1 MEIEEA
7 IGLVT
12 SNASCI
18 EEAYTE
24 KLEDAYGH
32 ILAEDITATENV
44 PSFAR
49 SAMDGY
55 AVKSEDV
62 SGASKDSPVSL
73 KVVGEVLAGE
83 YPVISCE
90 SNTAVRIMTGAMIPD
105 GYDAVVKQEDTDLG
119 ERKVCVYSQV
129 GCYMNYCHP
138 GEEIQKGAV
147 VLAAGSRIG
156 MIETG
161 LIASLGI
168 ESVRARRPLRV
179 SVISTGSELTALGRS
194 LPKGCIYG
202 NIRYMLAAAVR
213 SMGFEV
219 SYSADCVDDRDM
231 ICDHIIKSRAVSDVV
246 ITTGGVSVGKRDLV
260 SAALSDIGAKTLFTR
275 VNIQPGTP
283 TTASVSDG
291 KIILSL
297 SGNPYAAIA
306 NFDLYFPPLSAKL
319 MGCPE
324 LDTKTGEATLSDPYE
339 KVNAMRR
346 LVRAYEEGGRVYL
359 PADKHMSSVFGN
371 LERCNCYLDIP
382 AKTKV
387 SVGERVRIRRMR
399 YR

>member
-12 SNASCI
+12 ANAFPI
-18 EEAYTE
+18 EEEVTV

-32 ILAEDITATENV
+32 ILAENIIASDDV

-62 SGASKDSPVSL
+62 SGASKDSPVRL
-73 KVVGEVLAGE
+73 RVVARVFAGE
-83 YPVISCE
+83 SSSISYK
-90 SNTAVRIMTGAMIPD
+90 NQTAVRIMTGGMIPD
-105 GYDAVVKQEDTDLG
+105 GYDAVVMQEDTDLG
-119 ERKVCVYSQV
+119 EDEVCVYSPVRQ
-129 GCYMNYCHP
+129 YMNYCHP
-138 GEEIQKGAV
+138 GEEIQKGAAV
-147 VLAAGSRIG
+147 IDAGTRIG
-156 MIETG
+156 MIATG

-168 ESVRARRPLRV
+168 ESVRVKRPLRV
-179 SVISTGSELTALGRS
+179 SIVSTGSELTAPGQK
-194 LPKGCIYG
+194 LPEGCIYG
-202 NIRYMLAAAVR
+202 NIRYMIAAAVR

-219 SYSADCVDDRDM
+219 SYTADCKDDRDT
-231 ICDHIIKSRAVSDVV
+231 ICDHIIKARDLSDVV

-260 SAALSDIGAKTLFTR
+260 TAALSDTGAKTLFTR

-283 TTASVSDG
+283 TIASISDG

-306 NFDLYFPPLSAKL
+306 NFDLYFPPLSAKI

-324 LDTKTGEATLSDPYE
+324 LDTKTDEAILSDLYD
-339 KVNAMRR
+339 KVNVMRR
-346 LVRAYEEGGRVYL
+346 LVRAYEEGGRVFL
-359 PADKHMSSVFGN
+359 PDDRHMSSVFGN
-371 LERCNCYLDIP
+371 LERCNCYMDIP

-387 SVGERVRIRRMR
+387 SVGDKVRIRRMR

>member
-12 SNASCI
+12 ANAFPI
-18 EEAYTE
+18 EEEVTV

-32 ILAEDITATENV
+32 ILAENIIASDDV

-62 SGASKDSPVSL
+62 SGASKDSPVRL
-73 KVVGEVLAGE
+73 RVVARVFAGE
-83 YPVISCE
+83 SSSISYK
-90 SNTAVRIMTGAMIPD
+90 NQTAVRIMTGGMIPD
-105 GYDAVVKQEDTDLG
+105 GYDAVVMQEDTDLG
-119 ERKVCVYSQV
+119 EDEVCVYSPVRQ
-129 GCYMNYCHP
+129 YMNYCHP
-138 GEEIQKGAV
+138 GEEIQKGAAV
-147 VLAAGSRIG
+147 IDAGTRIG
-156 MIETG
+156 MIATG

-168 ESVRARRPLRV
+168 ESVRVKRPLRV
-179 SVISTGSELTALGRS
+179 SIVSTGSELTTPGQK
-194 LPKGCIYG
+194 LPEGCIYG
-202 NIRYMLAAAVR
+202 NIRYMIAAAVR

-219 SYSADCVDDRDM
+219 SYTADCKDDRDT
-231 ICDHIIKSRAVSDVV
+231 ICDHIIKARDLSDVV

-260 SAALSDIGAKTLFTR
+260 TAALSDTGAKTLFTR

-283 TTASVSDG
+283 TIASISDG

-306 NFDLYFPPLSAKL
+306 NFDLYFPPLSAKI

-324 LDTKTGEATLSDPYE
+324 LDTKTDEAILSDLYD
-339 KVNAMRR
+339 KVNVMRR
-346 LVRAYEEGGRVYL
+346 LVRAYEEGGRVFL
-359 PADKHMSSVFGN
+359 PDDRHMSSVFGN
-371 LERCNCYLDIP
+371 LERCNCYMDIP

-387 SVGERVRIRRMR
+387 SVGDKVRIRRMR

>member
-7 IGLVT
+7 IGLVV
-12 SNASCI
+12 SNISPI
-18 EEAYTE
+18 GEELTV

-32 ILAEDITATENV
+32 ILAKSITASDNV

-62 SGASKDSPVSL
+62 SIASKDSPVRL
-73 KVVGEVLAGE
+73 RVVAQVLAGDSSD
-83 YPVISCE
+83 ISYE
-90 SNTAVRIMTGAMIPD
+90 DKTAVRIMTGGMIPD

-119 ERKVCVYSQV
+119 EREVCVCSPV
-129 GCYMNYCHP
+129 GKYMNYCHP

-147 VLAAGSRIG
+147 VIEKGRRIG

-168 ESVRARRPLRV
+168 DSVRVKRPLRV
-179 SVISTGSELTALGRS
+179 SIVSTGSELTALGYD

-202 NIRYMLAAAVR
+202 NIRYMIAAAVK
-213 SMGFEV
+213 STGFEV
-219 SYSADCVDDRDM
+219 TYSADCKDDKEM
-231 ICDHIIKSRAVSDVV
+231 ICDQIIKAREVSDVV

-260 SAALSDIGAKTLFTR
+260 AAALSDIGAKILFTR

-283 TTASVSDG
+283 TIASISEG
-291 KIILSL
+291 KMILSL

-306 NFDLYFPPLSAKL
+306 NYDLYFPPISATL

-324 LDTKTGEATLSDPYE
+324 LDTKTGEAILSDPYD
-339 KVNAMRR
+339 KVNSMRR

-371 LERCNCYLDIP
+371 LERCNCYIDIP
-382 AKTKV
+382 AKAKV
-387 SVGERVRIRRMR
+387 SVGDIVRIRRMR

>member
-12 SNASCI
+12 SNASNI
-18 EEAYTE
+18 DEEITI
-24 KLEDAYGH
+24 KLDDAYGH
-32 ILAEDITATENV
+32 ILANSITASDNV

-62 SGASKDSPVSL
+62 TGTSKDHSVRL
-73 KVVGEVLAGE
+73 RVVAQVLAGE
-83 YPVISCE
+83 STGISYKDQ
-90 SNTAVRIMTGAMIPD
+90 TAVRIMTGGMIPD
-105 GYDAVVKQEDTDLG
+105 GYDAVVMQEDTDLG
-119 ERKVCVYSQV
+119 EDEVCVYSPVRQ
-129 GCYMNYCHP
+129 YMNYCHP
-138 GEEIQKGAV
+138 GEEIKKGTTV
-147 VLAAGSRIG
+147 IDAGTRIG

-168 ESVRARRPLRV
+168 ESVRVKRPLRV
-179 SVISTGSELTALGRS
+179 SIVSTGSELTAPGRK
-194 LPKGCIYG
+194 LPEGCIYG
-202 NIRYMLAAAVR
+202 NIRYMIAAAVR

-219 SYSADCVDDRDM
+219 SYTADCKDDRDT
-231 ICDHIIKSRAVSDVV
+231 ICDHIIKARDLSDVV

-260 SAALSDIGAKTLFTR
+260 TAALSDTGAKTLFTR

-283 TTASVSDG
+283 TLASISDG

-306 NFDLYFPPLSAKL
+306 NFDLYFPPLSAKI

-324 LDTKTGEATLSDPYE
+324 LDTKTGEAVLSDPYD
-339 KVNAMRR
+339 KVNVMRR
-346 LVRAYEEGGRVYL
+346 LVRAYEEGGKVYL
-359 PADKHMSSVFGN
+359 PDDRHMSSVFGN
-371 LERCNCYLDIP
+371 LERCNCYIDIP

-387 SVGERVRIRRMR
+387 SLGDIVRIRRMR

>member
-18 EEAYTE
+18 EEELTV

-32 ILAEDITATENV
+32 ILAKSITASENV

-62 SGASKDSPVSL
+62 SGASKDSPVRL
-73 KVVGEVLAGE
+73 KVVAQILAGE
-83 YPVISCE
+83 SSGISYE
-90 SNTAVRIMTGAMIPD
+90 PQTAVRIMTGGMIPD
-105 GYDAVVKQEDTDLG
+105 GYDAVVKQEDTDHG
-119 ERKVCVYSQV
+119 EKDVCVYSPV
-129 GCYMNYCHP
+129 GKYMNYCHP
-138 GEEIQKGAV
+138 GEEIQKGAL
-147 VLAAGSRIG
+147 VLAKGTRIG

-168 ESVRARRPLRV
+168 DSVIVKRPLRV
-179 SVISTGSELTALGRS
+179 SIVSTGSELTAPGRK
-194 LPKGCIYG
+194 LPEGCIYG
-202 NIRYMLAAAVR
+202 NIRYMIAAAVR
-213 SMGFEV
+213 STGFEV
-219 SYSADCVDDRDM
+219 TYSADSKDDKDM
-231 ICDHIIKSRAVSDVV
+231 ICDHIIKARDASDVV

-260 SAALSDIGAKTLFTR
+260 AAALSDIGAKILFKR

-283 TTASVSDG
+283 TIASISDG

-306 NFDLYFPPLSAKL
+306 NFDLYFPPLSATL
-319 MGCPE
+319 MGCPG
-324 LDTKTGEATLSDPYE
+324 LDTKTGEAILSDPYD

-371 LERCNCYLDIP
+371 LKRCNCYIDIP

-387 SVGERVRIRRMR
+387 SVGEKVRIRRMR